1 MLRRPTQHVL
11 GSVVACQ
18 RAQRRLASRTDD
30 EETNL
35 YGGVVSFCPIAR
47 VHSLSSEGEAL
58 VKRQNIKDWTNCPL
72 THQ

>member
-18 RAQRRLASRTDD
+18 RARRRLASKTDD

-35 YGGVVSFCPIAR
+35 YGGVDSSIF
-47 VHSLSSEGEAL
+47 LSHCTGPFFI
-58 VKRQNIKDWTNCPL
+58 Q
-72 THQ
+72 